1 MSVLRI
7 AERGVDPEVHG
18 RAQDSR
24 RRSAALR
31 RDRRR
36 LRRGR
41 PPLHVS
47 SRRAVPSGVDGY
59 ALRAVRVVRRAAR
72 RPGDRCGVHEVGSRS
87 LIVLLPCAL
96 WGGTWVAVKVAEG
109 AGMGPFAFAAA
120 RALPAGIVLALLTAL
135 SGRWQRPPR
144 EDRAALVAMMLT
156 TALFFG
162 LTFLGAER
170 LSGGLSS
177 LLANASPLFAVVLA
191 AVLEHERV
199 HRNAVAGVL
208 LGALGVGVIAIPAL
222 REAPGDLLAMG
233 IMLVG
238 ALALAFNVIA
248 MKRASHL
255 DPLLANAAQMTGA
268 GIVLTVAA
276 LAFGE
281 LRAVHLDG
289 ATLWAIAYVSLVATA
304 LAYVVW
310 SRALTVLSVARAS
323 VLLFLVPVFGHVWSW
338 VFLHEPV
345 VPVEVLGAAIAVAG
359 IALAAGGTAAPALEP
374 E

>member
-1 MSVLRI
+1 
-7 AERGVDPEVHG
+7 
-18 RAQDSR
+18 
-24 RRSAALR
+24 
-31 RDRRR
+31 
-36 LRRGR
+36 
-41 PPLHVS
+41 
-47 SRRAVPSGVDGY
+47 
-59 ALRAVRVVRRAAR
+59 
-72 RPGDRCGVHEVGSRS
+72 
-87 LIVLLPCAL
+87 
-96 WGGTWVAVKVAEG
+96 
-109 AGMGPFAFAAA
+109 MGPFAFAAA